1 MINHISGCKK
11 LKHQATKSQEPQGMK
26 ATRHEMHMC
35 MLGLKQAHETSEGR
49 HAQDIWST

>member
-26 ATRHEMHMC
+26 ATRHEMHMS

-49 HAQDIWST
+49 HAQDI